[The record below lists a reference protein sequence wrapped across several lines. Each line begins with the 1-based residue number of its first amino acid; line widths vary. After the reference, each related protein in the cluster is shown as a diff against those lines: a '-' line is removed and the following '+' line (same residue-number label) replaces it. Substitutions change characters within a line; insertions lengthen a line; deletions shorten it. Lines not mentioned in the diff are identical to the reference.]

1 MTGLVAPIT
10 RQDGAVPPLG
20 GMHWNL
26 TKATRGN
33 FSGVVLIETNGVWA
47 RPPRNEGRK
56 TCRLSKRS
64 LKG

>member
-1 MTGLVAPIT
+1 MI
-10 RQDGAVPPLG
+10 QELG
-20 GMHWNL
+20 
-26 TKATRGN
+26 KATRGRIA
-33 FSGVVLIETNGVWA
+33 GVVLIETNGVWA